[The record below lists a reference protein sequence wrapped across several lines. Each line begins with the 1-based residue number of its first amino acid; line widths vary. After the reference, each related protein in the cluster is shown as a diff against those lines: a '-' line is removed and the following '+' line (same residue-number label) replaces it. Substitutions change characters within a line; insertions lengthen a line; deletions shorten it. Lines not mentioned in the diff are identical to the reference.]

1 MCPSL
6 GVVAGS
12 CNPATRRHGFVDSL
26 RAGAL
31 LCGGLCRSGVRTKP
45 GINMGPLEESGVARL
60 SKEVRT
66 GPGGRPSSQKY
77 PCRAV
82 VGSRLRTVVTEQ
94 PVQYRGTKFFSY
106 FPDEAYP

>member
-1 MCPSL
+1 M
-6 GVVAGS
+6 
-12 CNPATRRHGFVDSL
+12 DSL

-66 GPGGRPSSQKY
+66 GPGG
-77 PCRAV
+77 
-82 VGSRLRTVVTEQ
+82 
-94 PVQYRGTKFFSY
+94 
-106 FPDEAYP
+106 

>member
-1 MCPSL
+1 MDL
-6 GVVAGS
+6 
-12 CNPATRRHGFVDSL
+12 L

-31 LCGGLCRSGVRTKP
+31 PSGGLCRSGVRTKP
-45 GINMGPLEESGVARL
+45 GINMEPLEESGVARL

-82 VGSRLRTVVTEQ
+82 VGSRLRTAAAGE
-94 PVQYRGTKFFSY
+94 PVQYRETKFFTV
-106 FPDEAYP
+106 PL